1 MAEPE
6 AVGGPSRAS
15 PKSVTISEFRARL
28 AEMVKLVEH
37 GEEVVITRGQNP
49 VARLAPLRE
58 RHPRK
63 LGTLRDLIGEKA
75 LAALSE
81 AVEEP
86 LSSED
91 RAVLEGAGTDAL
103 GMARAPGMARR

>member
-6 AVGGPSRAS
+6 AVGGRSRAS
-15 PKSVTISEFRARL
+15 PKSVSISEFRARL

-58 RHPRK
+58 HRPRK
-63 LGTLRDLIGEKA
+63 LGTLRGLIGEQA

-81 AVEEP
+81 AVDEP
-86 LSSED
+86 LSPQD
-91 RAVLEGAGTDAL
+91 RVALEGASTDAL
-103 GMARAPGMARR
+103 GMSGR